1 MNSQGLY
8 GKDEKSAA
16 AKLGVSVH
24 TMRAWRC
31 RGIGPVYA
39 KVGRRVLYL
48 DQDLDAYLAACRV
61 NPVNVA
67 GGAA

>member
-1 MNSQGLY
+1 MNTQGLY
-8 GKDEKSAA
+8 GKDERAA
-16 AKLGVSVH
+16 AEKLGVSVH

-31 RGIGPVYA
+31 RGQGPVYA

-61 NPVNVA
+61 QPVNAVGGVA
-67 GGAA
+67 